1 MTSPRRAA
9 RAGAA
14 ARAIGAVA
22 AAALVVALSA
32 VPAAAVTKVVA
43 AAGDISPASGRT
55 QDDDVARMI
64 RRTIRPDAVLPLGDI
79 QYDSATLAEFRNNYA
94 LSWGVPS
101 LARITY
107 PVPGNH
113 EYEVGRGE
121 SASDPASGY
130 FEYFGR
136 HAAVNPN
143 GVARRA
149 GYYSFRLGD
158 WHLVAL
164 NTRMG
169 EDPSREQVRWFRRD
183 LARDRHRCELA
194 YWHHPRWSSASE
206 HGPDTD
212 MQRLWATAVRGGVD
226 VVLNGHEHVYERFS
240 RLRAHGRPVSN
251 RHRGAGARE
260 FVVGTGGK
268 GGHDGFGA
276 LMRGSQD
283 VWPARG
289 QESVFGALE
298 LRLSRGAYSWTMFD
312 RSGGVVDRGGPVP
325 CRNA

>member
-1 MTSPRRAA
+1 
-9 RAGAA
+9 
-14 ARAIGAVA
+14 
-22 AAALVVALSA
+22 
-32 VPAAAVTKVVA
+32 
-43 AAGDISPASGRT
+43 
-55 QDDDVARMI
+55 
-64 RRTIRPDAVLPLGDI
+64 
-79 QYDSATLAEFRNNYA
+79 
-94 LSWGVPS
+94 
-101 LARITY
+101 
-107 PVPGNH
+107 
-113 EYEVGRGE
+113 
-121 SASDPASGY
+121 
-130 FEYFGR
+130 
-136 HAAVNPN
+136 
-143 GVARRA
+143 
-149 GYYSFRLGD
+149 
-158 WHLVAL
+158 
-164 NTRMG
+164 
-169 EDPSREQVRWFRRD
+169 
-183 LARDRHRCELA
+183 
-194 YWHHPRWSSASE
+194 
-206 HGPDTD
+206 

-283 VWPARG
+283 VWPASG